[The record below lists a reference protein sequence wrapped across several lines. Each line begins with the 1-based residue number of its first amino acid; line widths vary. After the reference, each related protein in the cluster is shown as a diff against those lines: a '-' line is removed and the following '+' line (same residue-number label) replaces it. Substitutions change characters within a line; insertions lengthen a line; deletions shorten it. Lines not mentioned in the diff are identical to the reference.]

1 MELIILFLFLLNLN
15 AVISQAVEGTP
26 TFSLKSGFYYKK
38 NLLLE
43 IFSSDPKAEIFYTT
57 DGSIPTVN
65 SFKYT
70 NGILLKNRTEAD
82 NVLSAKTKISSDGD
96 LIPSVKVK
104 KINVIRAIAK
114 LSNGKLSDIANGS
127 FFVGID
133 REENYGN
140 LPIISMITDPANL
153 FDYEKGIYCLG
164 KRYDDWI
171 AENPSRKYYP
181 AYQVEGNFSNRGK
194 EAERPAYVEY
204 FPSKT
209 NATAFAENLG
219 IRIMGAATRT
229 YYQKSFHFTFR
240 EEYGK
245 KNLKYEVIPNN
256 LRDDGK
262 GNVKKYKSFNVRN
275 GGNDTEYSKLRDKVL
290 QDLISNRDS
299 IQTQQSDYAILF
311 IDGEYWG
318 VYVICENYSDNHIAN
333 NYNIDNENVII
344 IKKEKVEAGLDSD
357 LDIYKEFKT
366 FITTTDFSEKLNY
379 EKLKEIIDVESF
391 AWYYAFNTYI
401 ENKDGIFQGG
411 NWAMWRVREPLS
423 NVKHADGKWR
433 MMVYDS
439 EYSTGL
445 YGNGE
450 GYNSINISNVLKY
463 NQSNFGALTFVSL
476 MKNKNFKNLY
486 INALS
491 DIVNIDFESS
501 KVSEYIYSLSSILTP
516 LMKDQIERFGPMH
529 GRNNPTGYFTNQVN
543 IFDRWLSS
551 RHNYFMDGLS
561 NIFGFERAVSVT
573 VTSNDFK
580 LGSFI
585 INNGWKVFNE
595 KFTGSYFKENILY
608 ITAKPTEGKSFVYW
622 KLKSCKFANAKY
634 QSVINR
640 KKSFK
645 ETIGIYPYT
654 GCKVTAYFSN

>member
-1 MELIILFLFLLNLN
+1 MELIILFLFLLELTI
-15 AVISQAVEGTP
+15 VISEAIDGTP
-26 TFSLKSGFYYKK
+26 TFSLKSGFYESDV
-38 NLLLE
+38 LLK
-43 IFSSDPKAEIFYTT
+43 IYSSDPKAEIYYTT
-57 DGSIPTVN
+57 DGSIPTIN
-65 SFKYT
+65 SKKYST
-70 NGILLKNRTEAD
+70 GITLKNRSGTS
-82 NVLSAKTKISSDGD
+82 NVLSAKKKISSDGD
-96 LIPSVKVK
+96 LVPSVKVK

-114 LSNGKLSDIANGS
+114 LSNGNFSDIANGS
-127 FFVGID
+127 FFVGIN
-133 REENYGN
+133 REETYGK
-140 LPIISMITDPANL
+140 LPIISMITDPVNL

-171 AENPSRKYYP
+171 AEDPNRQYYP
-181 AYQVEGNFSNRGK
+181 SYQWEVNFSNRGK

-229 YYQKSFHFTFR
+229 YYQKSFHLTFR

-262 GNVKKYKSFNVRN
+262 SNVKKYKSFNVRN
-275 GGNDTEYSKLRDKVL
+275 GGNDTEYTKMRDKIL

-318 VYVICENYSDNHIAN
+318 IYVVCENYSDNHIAN
-333 NYNIDNENVII
+333 NYDIDNENVII
-344 IKKEKVEAGLDSD
+344 IKKEKVEAGVDSD
-357 LDIYKEFKT
+357 LDLYKELKEFVT
-366 FITTTDFSEKLNY
+366 NTDFSEKSNY

-391 AWYYAFNTYI
+391 AWYYAYNTYI

-411 NWAMWRVREPLS
+411 NWAMWRVRDPVN
-423 NVKHADGKWR
+423 NVKHADGRWR

-445 YGNGE
+445 YGMGD
-450 GYNSINISNVLKY
+450 GYNSIIISSVLK
-463 NQSNFGALTFVSL
+463 NSNHKNFGPLTFVNL

-491 DIVNIDFESS
+491 DIVNIDFESN
-501 KVSEYIYSLSSILTP
+501 KVSDYINNVSSILSP
-516 LMKDQIERFGPMH
+516 LMKDQIERFGPFYAQ
-529 GRNNPTGYFTNQVN
+529 GNPDSYFNNQLNTFS
-543 IFDRWLSS
+543 RWISS
-551 RHNYFMDGLS
+551 RHSSFMDGLTS
-561 NIFGFERAVSVT
+561 IFGFEKAVSVT
-573 VTSNDFK
+573 VSSNDYK
-580 LGSFI
+580 LGGFI
-585 INNGWKVFNE
+585 INKGWKVFNE

-608 ITAKPTEGKSFVYW
+608 ITAKPAEGKTFVYW

-634 QSVINR
+634 QSVINK
-640 KKSFK
+640 KKSFR
-645 ETIGIYPYT
+645 ETIGIYPST
-654 GCKVTAYFSN
+654 GCKVTAYFSK